1 MITGGNSGIGKCI
14 ALDIAKRG
22 GTVHLV
28 CRNAKS
34 AEEAKN
40 EIIKDSGNQ
49 VDIWVF
55 LYNTI
60 KILLNVH
67 LCFRMFPFTRWICL
81 TQKVWLCLEKSLQRK
96 KNSLM
101 FWYVF

>member
-49 VDIWVF
+49 VCYIICF
-55 LYNTI
+55 LLQFLNNT
-60 KILLNVH
+60 
-67 LCFRMFPFTRWICL
+67 
-81 TQKVWLCLEKSLQRK
+81 QS
-96 KNSLM
+96 
-101 FWYVF
+101 

>member
-34 AEEAKN
+34 AEDAKN
-40 EIIKDSGNQ
+40 EIIKEWKSITDA
-49 VDIWVF
+49 V
-55 LYNTI
+55 
-60 KILLNVH
+60 KCLN
-67 LCFRMFPFTRWICL
+67 I
-81 TQKVWLCLEKSLQRK
+81 
-96 KNSLM
+96 NS
-101 FWYVF
+101 

>member
-1 MITGGNSGIGKCI
+1 MDCRGKSYMITGGNSGIGKCI

-40 EIIKDSGNQ
+40 EIIKDFTNTSNPDDWGM
-49 VDIWVF
+49 
-55 LYNTI
+55 YNENLPI
-60 KILLNVH
+60 E
-67 LCFRMFPFTRWICL
+67 FFPL
-81 TQKVWLCLEKSLQRK
+81 
-96 KNSLM
+96 
-101 FWYVF
+101 